1 MSIDSIDVQTH
12 TTVPL
17 GTCFLLPNPKVRP
30 FSLGFVVAIKQNSPE
45 SQRPRGIVQVKLC
58 VLGRRGPRTMP
69 FPRWLRFITASE
81 RDAATT
87 GGVAAQKVI
96 TKHNANVSAAALH

>member
-1 MSIDSIDVQTH
+1 MFSFAE
-12 TTVPL
+12 L
-17 GTCFLLPNPKVRP
+17 PKVRP

-96 TKHNANVSAAALH
+96 TEHNANVSAAALH

>member
-1 MSIDSIDVQTH
+1 MFSFAE
-12 TTVPL
+12 L
-17 GTCFLLPNPKVRP
+17 PKVRP

-69 FPRWLRFITASE
+69 FPRWLRFITALRARHSHNWWCG
-81 RDAATT
+81 RSKGYYRAQRKCFRSRTALTTLTYDA
-87 GGVAAQKVI
+87 
-96 TKHNANVSAAALH
+96 H